1 MKTAAARFSA
11 LSVAR
16 TSVLE
21 KARQASRLT
30 IPGLIPET
38 GQNEHYSPTQPYQSA
53 GAHGL
58 RSLSARLLSTLFP
71 TSVQFFRLELD
82 AFAATQLEADKND
95 VDTKLSQ
102 VAETTA
108 AMMDDLRVR
117 PALAEVIKQLIA
129 AGNVVAYLPQDRAPR
144 VYRLDQFV
152 LKRDNYGAFTDI
164 VIQEKVWP
172 STLPEDVRTALGV
185 KIDRDKAEEQIDV
198 YTVVEQRD
206 GKVTHWQEIEG
217 KIVPNSKSD
226 AISTDQAGWL
236 APRWTV
242 VPGSD
247 YGRSHITEYLGDL
260 LSMEDHYKAIT
271 QFAAIAS
278 RVVTVVNPNSS
289 VDVAELAAAESGDY
303 LYGEAEAIQTLGL
316 NKSQDF
322 SVIKDVTAT
331 IEARIK
337 EAFLVANYRDAER
350 VTAEEIRSQSEE
362 LENGLGGTFSV
373 LASELQQPIAARY
386 LYVAAQRKLIPPIPD
401 GIRPKIVTGLAA
413 LGRAAEVNRLR
424 MFAADAIQILTP
436 QVFAGL
442 INAPAFLSR
451 LGNEHGV
458 SSLETLL
465 KTEEQMAQE
474 QQQAMAQQAMQAATP
489 AIAEA
494 AIGAATQDPN
504 QGT

>member
-11 LSVAR
+11 LSVGR
-16 TSVLE
+16 TSVLD

-30 IPGLIPET
+30 IPGLIPEA
-38 GQNEHYSPTQPYQSA
+38 GQNEHFSPSQPYQSA

-82 AFAATQLEADKND
+82 AFAAAELQADKND
-95 VDTKLSQ
+95 VDTRLSQ

-108 AMMDDLRVR
+108 AMMDELRVR
-117 PALAEVIKQLIA
+117 PALGEVLKQLIA
-129 AGNVVAYLPQDRAPR
+129 AGNVVAYLPQERAPR

-152 LKRDNYGAFTDI
+152 LKRDNYGDFTDI
-164 VIQEKVWP
+164 IIQEKVWP
-172 STLPEDVRTALGV
+172 STLSPEIREAIGV
-185 KIDRDKAEEQIDV
+185 KLDPNKDEQQIDV

-206 GKVTHWQEIEG
+206 GLVTHWQDING
-217 KIVPNSKSD
+217 KVVPGTKSEPIPT
-226 AISTDQAGWL
+226 AQAGWL
-236 APRWTV
+236 APRWMV

-247 YGRSHITEYLGDL
+247 YGRSHVTEYLGDM
-260 LSMEDHYKAIT
+260 LSMDDNYKAIT
-271 QFAAIAS
+271 QFAAIAA

-289 VDVAELAAAESGDY
+289 IDAAELAGAETGDVI
-303 LYGEAEAIQTLGL
+303 YGEIEAIGQTSL
-316 NKSQDF
+316 NKMQDF
-322 SVIKDVTAT
+322 AVIKDVTAT
-331 IEARIK
+331 IEARVK

-350 VTAEEIRSQSEE
+350 VTAEEIRNQSEE

-373 LASELQQPIAARY
+373 LASELQQPIASRY
-386 LYVAAQRKLIPPIPD
+386 LYVAAQRKLIPAIPD

-424 MFAADAIQILTP
+424 TFAADAIQILTP

-442 INAPAFLSR
+442 INAAAFLSR

-465 KTEEQMAQE
+465 KTEDQMAEE

>member
-11 LSVAR
+11 LSVGR
-16 TSVLE
+16 TSVLD

-30 IPGLIPET
+30 IPGLIPEA
-38 GQNEHYSPTQPYQSA
+38 GQNEHFSPSQPYQSA

-82 AFAATQLEADKND
+82 AFAAAELQADKND
-95 VDTKLSQ
+95 VDTRLSQ

-108 AMMDDLRVR
+108 AMMDELRVR
-117 PALAEVIKQLIA
+117 PALGEVLKQLIA
-129 AGNVVAYLPQDRAPR
+129 AGNVVAYLPQERAPR

-152 LKRDNYGAFTDI
+152 LKRDNYGDFTDI
-164 VIQEKVWP
+164 IIQEKVWP
-172 STLPEDVRTALGV
+172 STLSPEIREAIGV
-185 KIDRDKAEEQIDV
+185 KLDPNKDEQQIDV

-206 GKVTHWQEIEG
+206 GLVTHWQDING
-217 KIVPNSKSD
+217 KVVPGTKSEP
-226 AISTDQAGWL
+226 ISTAQSGWL
-236 APRWTV
+236 APRWMV

-247 YGRSHITEYLGDL
+247 YGRSHVTEYLGDM
-260 LSMEDHYKAIT
+260 LSMDDNYKAIT
-271 QFAAIAS
+271 QFAAIAA

-289 VDVAELAAAESGDY
+289 IDAAELAGAETGDVI
-303 LYGEAEAIQTLGL
+303 YGEIEAIGQTSL
-316 NKSQDF
+316 NKMQDF
-322 SVIKDVTAT
+322 AVIKDVTAT
-331 IEARIK
+331 IEARVK

-350 VTAEEIRSQSEE
+350 VTAEEIRNQSEE

-373 LASELQQPIAARY
+373 LASELQQPIASRY
-386 LYVAAQRKLIPPIPD
+386 LYVAAQRKLIPAIPD

-424 MFAADAIQILTP
+424 TFAADAIQILTP

-465 KTEEQMAQE
+465 KTEDQMAEE

>member
-82 AFAATQLEADKND
+82 AFAAAQLEADKND

-185 KIDRDKAEEQIDV
+185 KIDPDKAEQQIDV

-217 KIVPNSKSD
+217 KIVPNSKSE
-226 AISTDQAGWL
+226 AIPVDQAGWL

-322 SVIKDVTAT
+322 AVIKDVTARSAEDRPHRLCWRERRCRQRQPHQVNHLPRGGRSAMGRT
-331 IEARIK
+331 APRPRSAI
-337 EAFLVANYRDAER
+337 LDAGVR
-350 VTAEEIRSQSEE
+350 C
-362 LENGLGGTFSV
+362 
-373 LASELQQPIAARY
+373 
-386 LYVAAQRKLIPPIPD
+386 
-401 GIRPKIVTGLAA
+401 RPRQVEQAA
-413 LGRAAEVNRLR
+413 LRQMPWHHR
-424 MFAADAIQILTP
+424 
-436 QVFAGL
+436 
-442 INAPAFLSR
+442 PACGQPR
-451 LGNEHGV
+451 RH
-458 SSLETLL
+458 
-465 KTEEQMAQE
+465 
-474 QQQAMAQQAMQAATP
+474 P
-489 AIAEA
+489 
-494 AIGAATQDPN
+494 DRRRR
-504 QGT
+504 

>member
-30 IPGLIPET
+30 IPGLIPEE
-38 GQNEHYSPTQPYQSA
+38 GQNEHYTPSQPYQSA

-58 RSLSARLLSTLFP
+58 RSLSARLHSTLFP

-82 AFAATQLEADKND
+82 AFAAAELGADKNE
-95 VDTKLSQ
+95 VDTRLSQ

-108 AMMDDLRVR
+108 AMIDDLNVR
-117 PALAEVIKQLIA
+117 PALGEVIKQLIV

-144 VYRLDQFV
+144 IYRIDQFV
-152 LKRDNYGAFTDI
+152 VKRDNYGDFTDI
-164 VIQEKVWP
+164 IIREKVWP
-172 STLPEDVRTALGV
+172 STLPEDVRTYLGI
-185 KIDRDKAEEQIDV
+185 KLDPNKDEQEIDV

-206 GKVTHWQEIEG
+206 GRVTHWQEIEG
-217 KIVPNSKSD
+217 KQVPDTKSD
-226 AISTDQAGWL
+226 AIPIEEAGWL
-236 APRWTV
+236 APRWLV
-242 VPGSD
+242 VPGSA
-247 YGRSHITEYLGDL
+247 YGRSHVTEYLGDL
-260 LSMEDHYKAIT
+260 LSMEDNYKAMVD
-271 QFAAIAS
+271 FAAIAS
-278 RVVTVVNPNSS
+278 RVITLVNPNSS
-289 VDVAELAAAESGDY
+289 VDLSELAAAESGDY
-303 LYGEAEAIQTLGL
+303 LYGESEAVEPLAL

-322 SVIKDVTAT
+322 AVIKDVTAT
-331 IEARIK
+331 IEARVK
-337 EAFLVANYRDAER
+337 QAFLVNNYRDAER
-350 VTAEEIRSQSEE
+350 VTAEEIRSQSED
-362 LENGLGGTFSV
+362 LENTLGGTFSV
-373 LASELQQPIAARY
+373 LAAELQRPIASRY

-401 GIRPKIVTGLAA
+401 GIHPKIVTGLAA

-424 MFAADAIQILTP
+424 TFASDAISILTP

-465 KTEEQMAQE
+465 KTEEQMAEE

-504 QGT
+504 QGI

>member
-11 LSVAR
+11 LSVGR
-16 TSVLE
+16 TSVLD

-30 IPGLIPET
+30 IPGLIPEA
-38 GQNEHYSPTQPYQSA
+38 GQNEHFSPSQPYQSA

-82 AFAATQLEADKND
+82 AFAAAELQADKND
-95 VDTKLSQ
+95 VDTRLSQ

-108 AMMDDLRVR
+108 AMMDELRVR
-117 PALAEVIKQLIA
+117 PALGEVLKQLIA
-129 AGNVVAYLPQDRAPR
+129 AGNVVAYLPQERAPR

-152 LKRDNYGAFTDI
+152 LKRDNYGDFTDI
-164 VIQEKVWP
+164 IIQEKVWP
-172 STLPEDVRTALGV
+172 STLSPEIREAIGV
-185 KIDRDKAEEQIDV
+185 KLDPNKDEQQIAV

-206 GKVTHWQEIEG
+206 GLVTHWQDING
-217 KIVPNSKSD
+217 KVVPGTKSEP
-226 AISTDQAGWL
+226 ISTAQSGWL
-236 APRWTV
+236 APRWMV

-247 YGRSHITEYLGDL
+247 YGRSHVTEYLGDM
-260 LSMEDHYKAIT
+260 LSMDDNYKAIT
-271 QFAAIAS
+271 QFAAIAA

-289 VDVAELAAAESGDY
+289 IDAAELAGAETGDVI
-303 LYGEAEAIQTLGL
+303 YGEIEAIGQTSL
-316 NKSQDF
+316 NKMQDF
-322 SVIKDVTAT
+322 AVIKDVTAT
-331 IEARIK
+331 IEARVK

-350 VTAEEIRSQSEE
+350 VTAEEIRNQSEE

-373 LASELQQPIAARY
+373 LASELQQPIASRY
-386 LYVAAQRKLIPPIPD
+386 LYVAAQRKLIPAIPD

-424 MFAADAIQILTP
+424 TFAADAIQILTP

-465 KTEEQMAQE
+465 KTEDQMAEE

>member
-1 MKTAAARFSA
+1 
-11 LSVAR
+11 
-16 TSVLE
+16 
-21 KARQASRLT
+21 
-30 IPGLIPET
+30 
-38 GQNEHYSPTQPYQSA
+38 
-53 GAHGL
+53 
-58 RSLSARLLSTLFP
+58 
-71 TSVQFFRLELD
+71 
-82 AFAATQLEADKND
+82 
-95 VDTKLSQ
+95 
-102 VAETTA
+102 
-108 AMMDDLRVR
+108 MMDDLKVR

-144 VYRLDQFV
+144 VYRIDQFV
-152 LKRDNYGAFTDI
+152 LKRDNYGQFTDI
-164 VIQEKVWP
+164 IIQEKVWP
-172 STLPEDVRTALGV
+172 STLPEAVRTALGV
-185 KIDRDKAEEQIDV
+185 KLDPNTDEKQIDV

-217 KIVPNSKSD
+217 KEVPGSKSD
-226 AISTDQAGWL
+226 PIPTDQAGWL

-247 YGRSHITEYLGDL
+247 YGRSHVTEYLGDL
-260 LSMEDHYKAIT
+260 LSMDDNYKAIT

-289 VDVAELAAAESGDY
+289 LDVAELAAAESGDY
-303 LYGEAEAIQTLGL
+303 IYGEPDTIQTLGL

-322 SVIKDVTAT
+322 AVIKDVTAT
-331 IEARIK
+331 IEARVK

-386 LYVAAQRKLIPPIPD
+386 LYVAAQRKLIPAIPE

-424 MFAADAIQILTP
+424 TFAADAIQILTP
-436 QVFAGL
+436 QVFASL
-442 INAPAFLSR
+442 VNAPAFLSR

-465 KTEEQMAQE
+465 KTEDQMAQE